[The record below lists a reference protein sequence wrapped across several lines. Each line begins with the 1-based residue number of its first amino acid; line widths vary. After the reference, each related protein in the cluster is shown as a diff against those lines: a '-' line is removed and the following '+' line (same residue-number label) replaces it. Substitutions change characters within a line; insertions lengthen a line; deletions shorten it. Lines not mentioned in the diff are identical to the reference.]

1 MLNLKEDQVQTHRRS
16 LATRSILVVC
26 VAALLILVAA
36 PAQGRIQ
43 RPPSSARSTPAG
55 GTHHRKGRRPATR
68 RHTVSGSHRA
78 RKPRHVA
85 RGRRLHKAHRRHH
98 IRCPLGSSLTH
109 HRHKYF
115 CHVDPHSARSAQTVP
130 SPPLPAAP
138 AAQPALVGNLSAGAP
153 GVVSS
158 APVGPASPAGGWHVA
173 FADGFTAAIGTGAG
187 QDGFWK
193 ANTNTNGCCN
203 NGDEIASESPSQVHV
218 GANGLELLCTASGG
232 YVCSGVDTTSGFNW
246 RPGGGQTWAF
256 EVVARLPP
264 RDWGEDPG
272 WWSTDTKWTN
282 EVDFFEAWEWGH
294 EEYFAGM
301 PVWKSKTPSAVEVS
315 HEAYK
320 LKSEI
325 GNPEEGFH
333 RYTTVIKS
341 NNEMEEFIDGQYR
354 WSVPAPSSMNAASMH
369 LILTHALRVSTHLTG
384 SSSFDIRSVAVYEDA
399 SQAGQN
405 VEGGGVAP
413 GTALG

>member
-1 MLNLKEDQVQTHRRS
+1 MPNLKEDQVHTHRRS
-16 LATRSILVVC
+16 LATRSILVAC
-26 VAALLILVAA
+26 LAMLLMLVAA
-36 PAQGRIQ
+36 PAEGRSE
-43 RPPSSARSTPAG
+43 RASSTARRAPTRSV
-55 GTHHRKGRRPATR
+55 HHRSAHRRGAR
-68 RHTVSGSHRA
+68 RRTVSAHHRS
-78 RKPRHVA
+78 RNGRHA
-85 RGRRLHKAHRRHH
+85 RGRRSHNAHRRHRL
-98 IRCPLGSSLTH
+98 RCPLGSSLHH
-109 HRHKYF
+109 HRHNYF
-115 CHVDPHSARSAQTVP
+115 CHANSHSARSAQTAP

-158 APVGPASPAGGWHVA
+158 APAGPASPAGGWHVA
-173 FADGFTAAIGTGAG
+173 FADGFTAAIGAGAG

-218 GANGLELLCTASGG
+218 GADGLELLCTASGG
-232 YVCSGVDTTSGFNW
+232 YVCGGVDTTTAFNW

-256 EVVARLPP
+256 EVLAKLPP
-264 RDWGEDPG
+264 RDGGEDPG

-282 EVDFFEAWEWGH
+282 EVDYFEGWEWGH

-325 GNPEEGFH
+325 GNPEESFH
-333 RYTTVIKS
+333 RYTTVIKA

-399 SQAGQN
+399 AQAGQN

-413 GTALG
+413 GTVLG